1 MAKKIGKSKNSALRI
16 TRWIVGGLMVA
27 LTAYIGWAHQYAGG
41 DPLDAYCPFGAV
53 ETSLTSVT
61 TGGKLISL
69 VSFTDIVLF
78 TIIIIITLIA
88 GGIFCGWLCPFGT
101 LQDWI
106 YKLGKKLGLRTFTIP
121 KKLDKYL
128 VWLKYVVLV
137 VIIYASYKAV
147 KLVFAEF
154 DPFRAF
160 FHMSIETEI
169 AFILIGL
176 TIITS
181 LLYSRFWCK
190 YLCPMGAIVL
200 PLSKLGLIKVRKND
214 ECTGCNLCMSNC
226 TMRLDNIGDL
236 GCNNCMECITDCPT
250 SSKSIDVKIANK
262 KSKYSH
268 AIIPIVGVTL
278 AVVLV
283 IAAIAT
289 GTWDTANSTSNT
301 ALPANSEDFFNYPE
315 VEKVVFCTSSIDEVA
330 KIYDF
335 EASDIYTALGIDPN
349 QSATQSVKTIS
360 KDNEIPEDDIKAV
373 IDKMVRDRGT
383 INTK

>member
-1 MAKKIGKSKNSALRI
+1 MVKKSKNSALRI
-16 TRWIVGGLMVA
+16 TRWIIGGLMVL
-27 LTAYIGWAHQYAGG
+27 LTAYIGWAHQNLGG
-41 DPLDAYCPFGAV
+41 DPLDSYCPFGAV
-53 ETSLTSVT
+53 ETSLTSLSS
-61 TGGKLISL
+61 GGKLVPL

-78 TIIIIITLIA
+78 SIVIIITLVA

-121 KKLDKYL
+121 AKLDKYL
-128 VWLKYVVLV
+128 VWLKYVVLAA
-137 VIIYASYKAV
+137 IMLATYNAV
-147 KLVFAEF
+147 NLVFMEF

-160 FHMSIETEI
+160 FHMSIETEM
-169 AFILIGL
+169 AYILIAL

-200 PLSKLGLIKVRKND
+200 PLSKLGLMKVRKN
-214 ECTGCNLCMSNC
+214 EHCTGCNLCMSNC
-226 TMRLDNIGDL
+226 TMRLENIGDL

-250 SSKSIDVKIANK
+250 SSKSIDVKVANK

-268 AIIPIVGVTL
+268 AIIPIVGITL

-283 IAAIAT
+283 LAAIGT
-289 GTWDTANSTSNT
+289 GTWDTENSFENT
-301 ALPANSEDFFNYPE
+301 AFPESSSTFYGYPE
-315 VEKVVFCTSSIDEVA
+315 VEKVVFCTSYFDDIA
-330 KIYDF
+330 LIYDF
-335 EASDIYTALGIDPN
+335 EATDFYSALGIDP
-349 QSATQSVKTIS
+349 TLEPHLSVKEITVDYNIS
-360 KDNEIPEDDIKAV
+360 EDEVKAT

-383 INTK
+383 LNTK